1 MLCLTLVL
9 GFVLFRYGARLGDF
23 WGGLLCLCA
32 YATMPVMLA
41 FGPLVL
47 TDIAITLFFVLT
59 L

>member
-1 MLCLTLVL
+1 MTLVL